1 MLAALDADRGGLSTV
16 EAEDRLARDGRNEL
30 PETPPRPWWR
40 RLLSHLDD
48 VLVYILLAAA
58 ALKAITAEWIDFA
71 VIAAVVVA
79 TAVIGF
85 VQEGRAAS
93 ALAGLRRM
101 QSLDAQVLRDG
112 AWHVVDAAT
121 LVRGDV
127 VRVRSGDRVP
137 ADLRLLHQ
145 TDVQVDESALTG
157 ESEPATKQVAPVAED
172 SGIGDRASMLFSGT
186 IVASGA
192 ATGVVVGTG
201 SATEIGRISALVSQQ
216 EQLDTPLARQLAHLG
231 KQLSVGIGL
240 LTLAMLLVGRL
251 VHDFTV
257 EELISAAI
265 GFAVAAVPEGLPALV
280 TITLALGVQQMA
292 ARRAITRRMAAVET
306 LGSVTTICS
315 DKTGT
320 LTQNEMTATVVVTAV
335 ARYEVEGTG
344 YAPTGRVVH
353 DGASASLADHPDLAA
368 LVVAGGSCNDARVER
383 GEDGWR
389 VVGQPTEGA
398 VDVLA
403 LKAGAPLDDV
413 TRLAQVPFE
422 SSHKI
427 SATLDDLG
435 AVAGAGTATRR
446 VHLLG
451 APGPLLDRS
460 RHELGPDGPVPLDRA
475 AWSRRI
481 DALSADGL
489 RVVGV
494 AHRPAA
500 DLSTLGLADLDG
512 LTFLGLVGIVDP
524 PRPEAAVAVAEA
536 HEAGIA
542 VKMITGD
549 HKGTAVAIARR
560 LGIVAPDDAPPAL
573 TGPELEAMTQDE
585 LRRVVR
591 DVDVFARTSPE
602 HKLRIVR
609 ALQSHGEV
617 AAMTG
622 DGVNDAPSIT
632 RADVGVAMGV
642 KGTEATKEAADIVL
656 ADDNFATIV
665 RAVEEGRRIYDN
677 IRKSVVFLL
686 PTNGAQ
692 SLVVLTA
699 VLLGFTLP
707 LSPVQILW
715 VNLVTSLTLSL
726 ALAGEP
732 AEPGIMRRPPRSR
745 AEHVLSPR
753 ALVVVLAGSAAIGG
767 AALAAFLWHRWTF
780 GDLAAAQTTAVLMLA
795 LGQLAFLL
803 SCRFLYGSALTPRV
817 LVGNRAIWVSAG
829 ALLVLQVLF
838 TYAPFMHTW
847 FGSAPIGALEWA
859 VTAGLA
865 VLVLLAV
872 EAVKALT
879 RRHPGTAH
887 RRGPARRG

>member
-1 MLAALDADRGGLSTV
+1 
-16 EAEDRLARDGRNEL
+16 
-30 PETPPRPWWR
+30 
-40 RLLSHLDD
+40 
-48 VLVYILLAAA
+48 
-58 ALKAITAEWIDFA
+58 
-71 VIAAVVVA
+71 
-79 TAVIGF
+79 
-85 VQEGRAAS
+85 
-93 ALAGLRRM
+93 
-101 QSLDAQVLRDG
+101 
-112 AWHVVDAAT
+112 
-121 LVRGDV
+121 
-127 VRVRSGDRVP
+127 
-137 ADLRLLHQ
+137 
-145 TDVQVDESALTG
+145 
-157 ESEPATKQVAPVAED
+157 
-172 SGIGDRASMLFSGT
+172 
-186 IVASGA
+186 
-192 ATGVVVGTG
+192 
-201 SATEIGRISALVSQQ
+201 
-216 EQLDTPLARQLAHLG
+216 
-231 KQLSVGIGL
+231 
-240 LTLAMLLVGRL
+240 
-251 VHDFTV
+251 
-257 EELISAAI
+257 
-265 GFAVAAVPEGLPALV
+265 
-280 TITLALGVQQMA
+280 
-292 ARRAITRRMAAVET
+292 
-306 LGSVTTICS
+306 
-315 DKTGT
+315 
-320 LTQNEMTATVVVTAV
+320 
-335 ARYEVEGTG
+335 
-344 YAPTGRVVH
+344 
-353 DGASASLADHPDLAA
+353 

-383 GEDGWR
+383 GEGGWR

-435 AVAGAGTATRR
+435 AAAGAGTPTRR

-494 AHRPAA
+494 AHRPAD
-500 DLSTLGLADLDG
+500 DLSTLGLDDLAG

-560 LGIVAPDDAPPAL
+560 LGIVAPDDATPAL

-622 DGVNDAPSIT
+622 AGVNDAPSIT

-753 ALVVVLAGSAAIGG
+753 ALVVVLAGSA
-767 AALAAFLWHRWTF
+767 
-780 GDLAAAQTTAVLMLA
+780 
-795 LGQLAFLL
+795 
-803 SCRFLYGSALTPRV
+803 
-817 LVGNRAIWVSAG
+817 
-829 ALLVLQVLF
+829 
-838 TYAPFMHTW
+838 
-847 FGSAPIGALEWA
+847 
-859 VTAGLA
+859 
-865 VLVLLAV
+865 
-872 EAVKALT
+872 
-879 RRHPGTAH
+879 
-887 RRGPARRG
+887 